1 MGLKV
6 SFIIQTKSL
15 LLIEFIKIKSILSDL
30 EYKNS
35 IIEQIGNTP
44 LIKLNRINKGFKP
57 QIFAKLESANPGGS
71 VKDRIG
77 FNMIADAEKR
87 GELKSGGTIIE
98 ATSGNT
104 GIGLAITAAV
114 KGYKCV
120 FVVTS
125 KVSDEKI
132 NYLKALGAEVIVVSN
147 LADPHEPEY
156 YVNVAKRLHEEIPDS
171 FFAYQYSNPSNPEI
185 HYKTTGPEIWRQTD
199 GKITHFVSSIGT
211 GGTISGTGKFLK
223 EKNPNIQVVGAD
235 PLGSIFKRYKETGEI
250 IKGTPYLV
258 EGIGQ
263 DCLPENVHFQYI
275 DEIVN
280 ISDKDS
286 FAAARRLTKE
296 EGIFCGGSTGTIVHV
311 TLEVAKKCTKDDV
324 IVFIVCDT
332 GERYLSKLHN
342 EDWLR
347 SNKMLDTEIKTLRDI
362 SDRKKSL
369 GIEEIVSIKED
380 DKVKD
385 VLELITKTG
394 YTQIPVLKGK
404 QSVGSIREDRLL
416 AKLVENPLL
425 YNSLIKDVMEE
436 SFPVLDAKADI
447 QHVKETFKD
456 NFAILVSDFGLVTDI
471 ITRYDLLNLSE

>member
-1 MGLKV
+1 V
-6 SFIIQTKSL
+6 
-15 LLIEFIKIKSILSDL
+15 

-44 LIKLNRINKGFKP
+44 LIKLNRINKGLKP

-77 FNMIADAEKR
+77 YNMIADAEQK
-87 GELKSGGTIIE
+87 GMLKPGGTIIE

-114 KGYKCV
+114 KGYRCI

-125 KVSDEKI
+125 KVSAEKI

-147 LADPHEPEY
+147 LVEPDDPEY
-156 YVNVAKRLHEEIPDS
+156 YVNVARRLSTEIPNS

-211 GGTISGTGKFLK
+211 GGTISGTGRFLK
-223 EKNPNIQVVGAD
+223 EKNPNIQVIGAD
-235 PLGSIFKRYKETGEI
+235 PLGSIFKHFKETGEI

-275 DEIVN
+275 DKIFN

-296 EGIFCGGSTGTIVHV
+296 EGIFCGGSTGTIVNV
-311 TLEVAKKCTKDDV
+311 TLEISKSLSKDDV
-324 IVFIVCDT
+324 VVFIVCDT
-332 GERYLSKLHN
+332 GERYLSKVHN
-342 EDWLR
+342 EDWLKLNR
-347 SNKMLDTEIKTLRDI
+347 MLDTEVRTLRDI
-362 SDRKKSL
+362 SDRKKSF

-394 YTQIPVLKGK
+394 YTQIPVLKEK
-404 QSVGSIREDRLL
+404 QSVGAIREGRLL
-416 AKLVENPLL
+416 SKLVDKPTL

-436 SFPVLDAKADI
+436 SFPILDAKTELAEAKKI
-447 QHVKETFKD
+447 LKE
-456 NFAILVSDFGLVTDI
+456 NAAVLISDFGLLTDI
-471 ITRYDLLNLSE
+471 ITRYDLINIQ

>member
-1 MGLKV
+1 
-6 SFIIQTKSL
+6 
-15 LLIEFIKIKSILSDL
+15 L

-44 LIKLNRINKGFKP
+44 LIKLNRINKGLKP

-77 FNMIADAEKR
+77 FSMIEDAERK
-87 GELKSGGTIIE
+87 GTLKPGGTIIE

-114 KGYKCV
+114 KGYRCI

-125 KVSDEKI
+125 KVSAEKI
-132 NYLKALGAEVIVVSN
+132 NYLKALGSEVIVVSN
-147 LADPHEPEY
+147 LVDPDDSEY
-156 YVNVAKRLHEEIPDS
+156 YVNVARRLSTEIPNS

-211 GGTISGTGKFLK
+211 GGTISGTGRFLK
-223 EKNPNIQVVGAD
+223 EKNPDIQIIGAD
-235 PLGSIFKRYKETGEI
+235 PLGSIFKHYKETGEV

-275 DEIVN
+275 DKIFN

-286 FAAARRLTKE
+286 FAAARKLTKE

-311 TLEVAKKCTKDDV
+311 ALETAKHCSKDDV

-332 GERYLSKLHN
+332 GERYLSKVHN
-342 EDWLR
+342 EDWLKLNR
-347 SNKMLDTEIKTLRDI
+347 MLDTEVRTLRDI

-369 GIEEIVSIKED
+369 GIEEIVSVKED

-394 YTQIPVLKGK
+394 YTQIPVLRGK
-404 QSVGSIREDRLL
+404 QSTGAIREGRLL
-416 AKLVENPLL
+416 SKLVDDPTLFK
-425 YNSLIKDVMEE
+425 SLIKEVMEE
-436 SFPVLDAKADI
+436 SFPILDAKTEI
-447 QHVKETFKD
+447 SEVKNLLKE
-456 NFAILVSDFGLVTDI
+456 NAAVLVSDFGLVTDI
-471 ITRYDLLNLSE
+471 ITRYDLINLSA

>member
-1 MGLKV
+1 L
-6 SFIIQTKSL
+6 
-15 LLIEFIKIKSILSDL
+15 EF
-30 EYKNS
+30 KNN

-44 LIKLNRINKGFKP
+44 LIKLNKINRGLKP

-77 FNMIADAEKR
+77 YGMIIDAEQR
-87 GELKSGGTIIE
+87 GVLQPGGTIIE

-114 KGYKCV
+114 KGYKCI

-125 KVSDEKI
+125 KVSAEKI

-147 LADPHEPEY
+147 LVDPDDPEY
-156 YVNVAKRLHEEIPDS
+156 YVNVARRLSSEIPDS

-199 GKITHFVSSIGT
+199 GKITHFISSIGT
-211 GGTISGTGKFLK
+211 GGTISGAGRFLK
-223 EKNPNIQVVGAD
+223 EKNPAIQVIGAD
-235 PLGSIFKRYKETGEI
+235 PLGSIFKHYKETGEV

-263 DCLPENVHFQYI
+263 DCLPENVHFRYI
-275 DEIVN
+275 DKIIN
-280 ISDKDS
+280 ISDKES

-311 TLEVAKKCTKDDV
+311 ALEVAKHCSKDDV

-332 GERYLSKLHN
+332 GERYLSKVHN
-342 EDWLR
+342 EDWLKLNR
-347 SNKMLDTEIKTLRDI
+347 MLDTEVRTLRDI

-369 GIEEIVSIKED
+369 GIEEIVSVKED
-380 DKVKD
+380 DKIKD

-394 YTQIPVLKGK
+394 YTNIPVLRGK
-404 QSVGSIREDRLL
+404 QSIGAIREGRLL
-416 AKLVENPLL
+416 SKLVDNPTL
-425 YNSLIKDVMEE
+425 YNSFIKDVMEE
-436 SFPVLDAKADI
+436 SFPIIDAKTEI
-447 QHVKETFKD
+447 SEVKKLLKD
-456 NFAILVSDFGLVTDI
+456 HPAVLVSDFGLVTDI
-471 ITRYDLLNLSE
+471 ITRYDLISIQ

>member
-1 MGLKV
+1 LN
-6 SFIIQTKSL
+6 
-15 LLIEFIKIKSILSDL
+15 
-30 EYKNS
+30 YKNS
-35 IIEQIGNTP
+35 ILEQIGNTP
-44 LIKLNRINKGFKP
+44 LIRLNKINRGLKP

-77 FNMIADAEKR
+77 FSMIADAEMK
-87 GELKSGGTIIE
+87 GTLKPGGTIIE

-114 KGYKCV
+114 KGYKCI

-132 NYLKALGAEVIVVSN
+132 NYLKALGVEVIVVSN
-147 LADPHEPEY
+147 LVDPDSPEY
-156 YVNVAKRLHEEIPDS
+156 YINVAKRLHKEIPNS

-185 HYKTTGPEIWRQTD
+185 HYKTTGPEIWNQTD

-211 GGTISGTGKFLK
+211 GGTISGTGRYLK
-223 EKNPNIQVVGAD
+223 EKNPSIQVIGAD
-235 PLGSIFKRYKETGEI
+235 PLGSIFKHYKETGEV

-275 DEIVN
+275 DKIFN

-311 TLEVAKKCTKDDV
+311 ALEISKVLSKDDV
-324 IVFIVCDT
+324 VVFIVCDT
-332 GERYLSKLHN
+332 GERYLSKMHSV
-342 EDWLR
+342 EWLKQNR
-347 SNKMLDTEIKTLRDI
+347 MFDPQLRTLRDI
-362 SDRKKSL
+362 SDIKKSK
-369 GIEEIVSIKED
+369 GFEEIVSVKES

-385 VLELITKTG
+385 ALELITKTG
-394 YTQIPVLKGK
+394 YSNIPVLNGR
-404 QSVGSIREDRLL
+404 QSIGSIRENKLLGRLVD
-416 AKLVENPLL
+416 KPTL
-425 YNSLIKDVMEE
+425 YNSVISEVMEE
-436 SFPVLDAKADI
+436 SLPILDAKTEI
-447 QHVKETFKD
+447 EEVKKYLKD
-456 NFAILVSDFGLVTDI
+456 NSAILVSDFGLITDI
-471 ITRYDLLNLSE
+471 ITRYDLINLSA

>member
-1 MGLKV
+1 V
-6 SFIIQTKSL
+6 
-15 LLIEFIKIKSILSDL
+15 

-44 LIKLNRINKGFKP
+44 LIKLNKLNKGLKP

-77 FNMIADAEKR
+77 YNMIADAE
-87 GELKSGGTIIE
+87 LKGTLQPGGTIIE

-114 KGYKCV
+114 KDYKCI

-132 NYLKALGAEVIVVSN
+132 NYLKALGSEVIVVSN
-147 LADPHEPEY
+147 LAEPEDDEY
-156 YVNVAKRLHEEIPDS
+156 YVNVAKRLNKEIPNS

-199 GKITHFVSSIGT
+199 GRITHFVSSIGT
-211 GGTISGTGKFLK
+211 GGTISGTGRFLK
-223 EKNPNIQVVGAD
+223 EKNPNIQVIGAD
-235 PLGSIFKRYKETGEI
+235 PLGSIFKHYKETGEL
-250 IKGTPYLV
+250 IKGSPYLV

-263 DCLPENVHFQYI
+263 DCLPENVQFQYI
-275 DEIVN
+275 DKIVN

-296 EGIFCGGSTGTIVHV
+296 EGIFCGGSTGTILHV
-311 TLEVAKKCTKDDV
+311 ALETAKHCSKDDV

-332 GERYLSKLHN
+332 GERYLSKVHN
-342 EDWLR
+342 EEWLR
-347 SNKMLDTEIKTLRDI
+347 LNRMLDIEMRTLRDI
-362 SDRKKSL
+362 SDRKKAT
-369 GIEEIVSIKED
+369 GIEEIVSVKED

-385 VLELITKTG
+385 VLELITRTG

-404 QSVGSIREDRLL
+404 QSVGAIRENRLL
-416 AKLVENPLL
+416 SKLVDNPTL
-425 YNSLIKDVMEE
+425 YNLEIKEVMEE
-436 SFPVLDAKADI
+436 GFPLIDAKTEI
-447 QHVKETFKD
+447 SEVKSLLKE
-456 NFAILVSDFGLVTDI
+456 NQAVLVSDFGLVTDI
-471 ITRYDLLNLSE
+471 ITRYDLINLDNK